1 MEEAFQVRMKTTSRI
16 VLKVEKERNK
26 PGMGR
31 GVERARRIAISLVV
45 LSLVLL
51 SFTDS
56 FAGVKA
62 GTVTHLSGPLFAKK
76 ADGKTWSLSVRS
88 IVEQGDIMMTGKKTH
103 ARIRFLD
110 NAEITLRP
118 NTQMKIS
125 RFHFEQAEP
134 QKDSAFFDLV
144 KGGARSVVGLIG
156 RRGSQNSYR
165 MVTENATAG
174 VRGTIYDCRVC
185 KGDCGSL
192 PDGTYF
198 FVVEGTVAVSNEA
211 GSRDV
216 GAGQYAYVRNAAT
229 LPVILPEN
237 PGLDFSVPSSISMG
251 GPAGSGDPGGAGGGC
266 TVR

>member
-1 MEEAFQVRMKTTSRI
+1 
-16 VLKVEKERNK
+16 
-26 PGMGR
+26 MGR

-45 LSLVLL
+45 LSLFLL
-51 SFTDS
+51 PLTDS

-88 IVEQGDIMMTGKKTH
+88 IVEQGDIMMTGKKTY

-174 VRGTIYDCRVC
+174 VRGTEFGMQDIIREQQIQLNRESEV
-185 KGDCGSL
+185 L
-192 PDGTYF
+192 PSGTYI
-198 FVVEGTVAVSNEA
+198 FVSEGTISVSNEA

-216 GAGQYAYVRNAAT
+216 GPASTHMCGIQHAA
-229 LPVILPEN
+229 VICLKIRGLTSHSSPFPWEDRRERR
-237 PGLDFSVPSSISMG
+237 PGRRWGRLHGALTEDRKSRKGTDRESVPFF
-251 GPAGSGDPGGAGGGC
+251 
-266 TVR
+266 

>member
-1 MEEAFQVRMKTTSRI
+1 MTEAFRKRVKRTARKVI
-16 VLKVEKERNK
+16 KVEKELRK
-26 PGMGR
+26 PAMGQ
-31 GVERARRIAISLVV
+31 GIKRARFIAISLIA
-45 LSLVLL
+45 LSFVLL
-51 SFTDS
+51 LCTAS
-56 FAGVKA
+56 FAGEKA

-76 ADGKTWSLSVRS
+76 ADGKTRALSVNS
-88 IVEQGDIMMTGKKTH
+88 IVEQGDILVTGKKTH

-110 NAEITLRP
+110 NAEMTLRP
-118 NTQMKIS
+118 NSQMKIS
-125 RFHFEQAEP
+125 KFYFEQTAP
-134 QKDSAFFDLV
+134 QKDAAFFDLV

-198 FVVEGTVAVSNEA
+198 FVVEGTIAVSNEA
-211 GSRDV
+211 GSQDV
-216 GAGQYAYVRNAAT
+216 GAGQYAYVRNTAT
-229 LPVILPEN
+229 PPVILPEN
-237 PGLDFSVPSSISMG
+237 PGLDFSLPSSIG

>member
-1 MEEAFQVRMKTTSRI
+1 
-16 VLKVEKERNK
+16 
-26 PGMGR
+26 MGR
-31 GVERARRIAISLVV
+31 GAERARRIAISLVV
-45 LSLVLL
+45 LSLFLL
-51 SFTDS
+51 PLTDS

-76 ADGKTWSLSVRS
+76 ADGKTWALSVNS
-88 IVEQGDIMMTGKKTH
+88 IVEQGDVLVTEKRTH

-110 NAEITLRP
+110 NSVMTLRP
-118 NTQMKIS
+118 NSQMKIS
-125 RFHFEQAEP
+125 RFYFEQAAP
-134 QKDSAFFDLV
+134 QKDAAFFDLV

-192 PDGTYF
+192 RDGTYF
-198 FVVEGTVAVSNEA
+198 FVVEGVISVSNE
-211 GSRDV
+211 GGLVNV
-216 GAGQYAYVRNAAT
+216 GAGQYAYVRDA
-229 LPVILPEN
+229 LSMPVILPEN
-237 PGLDFSVPSSISMG
+237 PGLDVSTPPSIE
-251 GPAGSGDPGGAGGGC
+251 GAGGGGAPGGTACNCDC